1 MKIQSNSLRRPFYR
15 STFISID
22 SVLFGSIPFCFE
34 YLQGRK
40 VKSQLTSLMQNIRQR
55 PSLLDR
61 GSVPKRSV
69 LSDKYFNLNMVH
81 LRTPNSMKD
90 WHEVVISYFYFIFE
104 TCILHMIWNI
114 QRMVYAAWTMLNESR
129 TYASKTQLNCSSNIQ
144 PLMLFWTTKEG
155 FQIDAIQMALRAN
168 QISSTKVTQSQWQ
181 SQKISLRSRF
191 IANGSND
198 G

>member
-1 MKIQSNSLRRPFYR
+1 MNFYQSMAPLWKLYYCGKLWIDSWTTDMVNRVKFMKTYSDVLELLNLGIAYKILFTKPSRLPISYDNSVEFPFYRSTFYR

-114 QRMVYAAWTMLNESR
+114 QRMVYAQR
-129 TYASKTQLNCSSNIQ
+129 
-144 PLMLFWTTKEG
+144 
-155 FQIDAIQMALRAN
+155 
-168 QISSTKVTQSQWQ
+168 VTDICL
-181 SQKISLRSRF
+181 K
-191 IANGSND
+191 NPT
-198 G
+198 

>member
-1 MKIQSNSLRRPFYR
+1 MNYGNLQRHFESFEELHLIYTAYKILFTKPFRSPISYENLKARIPYIGPFSR

-81 LRTPNSMKD
+81 LRTSNSMKD
-90 WHEVVISYFYFIFE
+90 CHEVVINYFHFTIHTYVTYE
-104 TCILHMIWNI
+104 MLYTTHGILM
-114 QRMVYAAWTMLNESR
+114 QYKS
-129 TYASKTQLNCSSNIQ
+129 
-144 PLMLFWTTKEG
+144 
-155 FQIDAIQMALRAN
+155 
-168 QISSTKVTQSQWQ
+168 
-181 SQKISLRSRF
+181 
-191 IANGSND
+191 
-198 G
+198 